1 MPYPLQ
7 WEAVVDLIHAVF
19 REGHFAEE
27 CTWKTVVLIPKE
39 NNDFFRIG
47 LVEVLWKTVMG
58 ILNFCLTKAI
68 QLHNMLH
75 GFLTDRGTR
84 TASLEYNLPQHVIDI
99 REELLF
105 KIFLDLHKAYDAL
118 EQNRF
123 LDILAAYGVGPWDLC
138 LLRRYWDQLTMT
150 AWAGG

>member
-47 LVEVLWKTVMG
+47 LVEVLWKKVMG

-68 QLHNMLH
+68 QLHKMLH

-105 KIFLDLHKAYDAL
+105 KIFLDLHKAYDSL
-118 EQNRF
+118 YHERC
-123 LDILAAYGVGPWDLC
+123 LDILEVYGVGHWALY
-138 LLRRYWDQLTMT
+138 LLWRYWDRLNMAAQD
-150 AWAGG
+150 GG